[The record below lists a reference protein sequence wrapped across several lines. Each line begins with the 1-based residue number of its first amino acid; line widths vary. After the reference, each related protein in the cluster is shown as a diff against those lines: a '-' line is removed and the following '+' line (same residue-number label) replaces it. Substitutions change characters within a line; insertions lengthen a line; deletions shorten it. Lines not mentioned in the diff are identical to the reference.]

1 MCLYLVLS
9 PLLPHSSLNSFLSST
24 LTPHLPSSLHPSL
37 PLPSPFLTPPLPSF
51 PPSLPSLLPSSRWM
65 SEDQLNLLKPSLLD
79 HLPNTYTYTKG
90 LAEYVLL
97 KEAAD
102 LPTAIMRPAIIGASL
117 REPAPVQ
124 ACVTMW
130 GVDWCKCVCVSLSL
144 CVCVTMLDVGWRE
157 CVCVCVSSPNL
168 LPPSFLLRVGLTAY
182 KDLLD

>member
-1 MCLYLVLS
+1 
-9 PLLPHSSLNSFLSST
+9 
-24 LTPHLPSSLHPSL
+24 
-37 PLPSPFLTPPLPSF
+37 
-51 PPSLPSLLPSSRWM
+51 M

-130 GVDWCKCVCVSLSL
+130 GVDWRKCVCVSLS
-144 CVCVTMLDVGWRE
+144 VCV
-157 CVCVCVSSPNL
+157 
-168 LPPSFLLRVGLTAY
+168 
-182 KDLLD
+182 